1 MEVVTLTPTHLV
13 VGGAALA
20 RDDSGR
26 VVFVDGALP
35 GETVRAELR
44 SAKKDFAKADVV
56 AVIDPSPSR
65 VEPSCEAW
73 HRGCGGCDWQHIAPD
88 AQLELKAEVVYEALT
103 RMGRINQPHMFLG
116 GSVDPW
122 EYRTTVRLAVSSSG
136 AVGFRS
142 RRSHDVVEISR
153 CPVAH
158 PAINK
163 MIPSLRVGGDSEVTV
178 RVGVASGQS
187 TAVSRRNGQ
196 IHGLPASTAI
206 GSEATIHEVVGGVRF
221 RVSAG
226 SFFQSSPQSG
236 DLLIESVGRALVD
249 LDLSTATLIDAYGG
263 VGLFA
268 ATLGRA
274 AARVVVVEASLSAC
288 NDARI
293 NLADRGDSAKVFN
306 LRMEDWAP
314 ESADVVIADP
324 ARNGLDKIGAAR
336 LAATGATRIVLVSC
350 DPASLARDVALLRT
364 LGYQHQWS
372 EVLDL
377 FPNTSHIEV
386 VTVFDWNDRVFD
398 SK

>member
-20 RDDSGR
+20 RDRTGR
-26 VVFVDGALP
+26 VVFVDGAMP
-35 GETVRAELR
+35 GETVQAQLR
-44 SAKKDFAKADVV
+44 SAKKDFARADVV

-65 VEPSCEAW
+65 VEPLCEAW

-103 RMGRINQPHMFLG
+103 RMGRINQPQMYLG

-122 EYRTTVRLAVSSSG
+122 GYRTTVRLAVSSTG

-142 RRSHDVVEISR
+142 RRSHDVIAVDN

-158 PAINK
+158 PLINE
-163 MIPSLRVGGDSEVTV
+163 MIASLRVAGDSEVTV
-178 RVGVASGQS
+178 RVGSASGHS

-196 IHGLPASTAI
+196 MSGLAGSTRI
-206 GSEATIHEVVGGVRF
+206 GSDATIDEMVGGVWF

-236 DLLIESVGRALVD
+236 ELLIESVGRALSD
-249 LDLSTATLIDAYGG
+249 LDLSGATLIDAYGG

-268 ATLGRA
+268 ATIGRG
-274 AARVVVVEASLSAC
+274 AARVVVVEASASAC
-288 NDARI
+288 NDART
-293 NLADRGDSAKVFN
+293 NLADRGDAAEVIN
-306 LRMEDWAP
+306 LRLEDWAP

-324 ARNGLDKIGAAR
+324 ARSGLDKVGAVQ
-336 LAATGATRIVLVSC
+336 LAATGAARIVLVSC
-350 DPASLARDVALLRT
+350 DPASLARDVVLLRN

-386 VTVFDWNDRVFD
+386 VTVFEWTDTVFD
-398 SK
+398 D